1 MPTPDPNKK
10 TLELKFHGRIIDHLG
25 IQMYQSPVA
34 AIAELVSN
42 SWDADATNVDIM
54 FPKRLGSAATI
65 KLKDDGLGMT
75 FAECQ
80 DRYLNVGYNRR
91 GTEVEQLSP
100 SGRPVLGRKG
110 IGKFAGFGIAEVVE
124 IDTTSSLTGER
135 TVFELDVNL
144 VRSDAYLADGG
155 LIAVKKYE
163 GPNQKRKNK
172 HGTILTLKSLT
183 VGRRPSATQ
192 FRRSLARRF
201 LLLKWSEGFDVHV
214 DGVAMPDSED
224 AANVES
230 HFHVTTRRAK
240 SQLALRSTPKVGAS
254 KFSPTR
260 RRFDGGSTSSRSQ

>member
-1 MPTPDPNKK
+1 M
-10 TLELKFHGRIIDHLG
+10 
-25 IQMYQSPVA
+25 
-34 AIAELVSN
+34 
-42 SWDADATNVDIM
+42 
-54 FPKRLGSAATI
+54 
-65 KLKDDGLGMT
+65 
-75 FAECQ
+75 
-80 DRYLNVGYNRR
+80 
-91 GTEVEQLSP
+91 
-100 SGRPVLGRKG
+100 
-110 IGKFAGFGIAEVVE
+110 
-124 IDTTSSLTGER
+124 
-135 TVFELDVNL
+135 

-163 GPNQKRKNK
+163 EPNQKRKNK

-224 AANVES
+224 AANVEFS
-230 HFHVTTRRAK
+230 FPRDYKEDEKPTGLTIDDENWGV
-240 SQLALRSTPKVGAS
+240 L